1 MSKVDTGFNLFF
13 DSLISIFGTMFRL
26 ILLTSLHISVS
37 AVGDHSNFCKNGK
50 DQWNGAAELTFSG
63 GPSSGSSTSS
73 TCEESIETIT
83 GVNTE
88 DGWSEYKTKC
98 ASHSAGSDIIT
109 YWTNVELAR
118 NACCKDKQDACY
130 VDPTQLCQS
139 STSGTWTTP
148 KTGCAA
154 IARSYFPSITTDQY
168 AALTCADVKA
178 SVSSQRASYYLG
190 AYASMCCPSI
200 INNSTFFAQLSTP
213 HICSKESEPTPYSHS
228 GKYKVWKQ
236 EVFECDLAKSK
247 YDDSDCCDSDGTI
260 SKPFENYESAEFGDC
275 LTYSGQSGPGDETTA
290 ISVKYIFTPESN
302 NDDGEPPVK
311 FKTTYE
317 RMFYEKSS
325 CAGVVKD
332 TQTLYSCRRE
342 TFSPSASTPAAS
354 YSKYPNYPDN
364 PLSPESSRTFSR
376 LSRSENCPV
385 LNSCNRITNTK
396 GSYLYYKLSL
406 IPEGATAAN
415 KEHDELISKLS
426 KADSSHRTV
435 SLITM
440 MSAMIIVA
448 VALTI

>member
-1 MSKVDTGFNLFF
+1 
-13 DSLISIFGTMFRL
+13 MFRL

-37 AVGDHSNFCKNGK
+37 VAVGDHSNFCKNGK
-50 DQWNGAAELTFSG
+50 DKWDGAATFSFG
-63 GPSSGSSTSS
+63 GSTSS

-88 DGWSEYKTKC
+88 DGWSKYKTKC
-98 ASHSAGSDIIT
+98 ASHSGSNNVA
-109 YWTNVELAR
+109 YWNNVELAR

-130 VDPTQLCQS
+130 VDPTQLCQA

-148 KTGCAA
+148 RVGCYAY
-154 IARSYFPSITTDQY
+154 ARSYFPSITTDQY

-178 SVSSQRASYYLG
+178 SVNSQRASYSNNLG
-190 AYASMCCPSI
+190 SYASMCCPSV
-200 INNSTFFAQLSTP
+200 INNSTFFAQLSNP
-213 HICSKESEPTPYSHS
+213 HICSKESQPTPYSHS

-247 YDDSDCCDSDGTI
+247 NDDSDCCDSDGTI
-260 SKPFENYESAEFGDC
+260 SKPKENYESAEFGDC
-275 LTYSGQSGPGDETTA
+275 LTYSGQSGPGGPGGETYA

-302 NDDGEPPVK
+302 NDDDEPPGK

-332 TQTLYSCRRE
+332 TQTLYSCRE
-342 TFSPSASTPAAS
+342 EPSSPSASTPAAS

-364 PLSPESSRTFSR
+364 KLSPESSRMFSPLTYTTF
-376 LSRSENCPV
+376 CPI
-385 LNSCNRITNTK
+385 LNSCNRVVAN
-396 GSYLYYKLSL
+396 GNSASPYFYKLSL
-406 IPEGATAAN
+406 IEEGATKAN

-440 MSAMIIVA
+440 MSAMMIVA

>member
-1 MSKVDTGFNLFF
+1 
-13 DSLISIFGTMFRL
+13 MFRL

-50 DQWNGAAELTFSG
+50 EKWKGTAALTLSEF
-63 GPSSGSSTSS
+63 GSTPS
-73 TCEESIETIT
+73 TCESLIESIT

-88 DGWSEYKTKC
+88 DGWSKYKTEC
-98 ASHSAGSDIIT
+98 ASHSAGSNIVN
-109 YWTNVELAR
+109 YWTDVELAK
-118 NACCKDKQDACY
+118 NACCEDKQDACY
-130 VDPTQLCQS
+130 VDPTQLCQA

-148 KTGCAA
+148 VSKDPRVGCYAY
-154 IARSYFPSITTDQY
+154 ARSYFPSITTDQY

-178 SVSSQRASYYLG
+178 SVNSQRASYSNNLG
-190 AYASMCCPSI
+190 SYASMCCPSV
-200 INNSTFFAQLSTP
+200 INNSTFFAQLSNP
-213 HICSKESEPTPYSHS
+213 HICSKESQPNPYSHS

-247 YDDSDCCDSDGTI
+247 YDKSDCCDSDGTI
-260 SKPFENYESAEFGDC
+260 SKPLENYESAEFGDC
-275 LTYSGQSGPGDETTA
+275 LTYSGQSGPGGPGGQSGPGGETTA

-317 RMFYEKSS
+317 RMFYEESS

-342 TFSPSASTPAAS
+342 PSSPSASTPAAS

-385 LNSCNRITNTK
+385 LNSCNRIRNTNF
-396 GSYLYYKLSL
+396 YYKLSL

>member
-1 MSKVDTGFNLFF
+1 
-13 DSLISIFGTMFRL
+13 MFRL

-50 DQWNGAAELTFSG
+50 EKWDGAATFS
-63 GPSSGSSTSS
+63 SGVGSTPS

-178 SVSSQRASYYLG
+178 SVSSSGQSG
-190 AYASMCCPSI
+190 FNSIGSYASTCCPSVI
-200 INNSTFFAQLSTP
+200 DNSTIAAFLSYP
-213 HICSKESEPTPYSHS
+213 HICSKESQPNRYSYS
-228 GKYKVWKQ
+228 GKHKVWKQ
-236 EVFECDLAKSK
+236 EVFECEK
-247 YDDSDCCDSDGTI
+247 YDESVCCDGDGTI
-260 SKPFENYESAEFGDC
+260 SKPLENYESAEFGDC

>member
-1 MSKVDTGFNLFF
+1 
-13 DSLISIFGTMFRL
+13 MFRL

-83 GVNTE
+83 EVNTE
-88 DGWSEYKTKC
+88 DGWSKYKTEC
-98 ASHSAGSDIIT
+98 ASHGARRPDT
-109 YWTNVELAR
+109 YWTDVELAK
-118 NACCKDKQDACY
+118 NACCKDKQDACD

-148 KTGCAA
+148 KTGCVAL
-154 IARSYFPSITTDQY
+154 ARSYFTSITTDQY

-178 SVSSQRASYYLG
+178 SVSSSGQSG
-190 AYASMCCPSI
+190 FNSIGSYASTCCPSVI
-200 INNSTFFAQLSTP
+200 DNSTIAAFLSYP
-213 HICSKESEPTPYSHS
+213 HICSKESQPNRYSYS
-228 GKYKVWKQ
+228 GKHKVWKQ
-236 EVFECDLAKSK
+236 EVFECEK
-247 YDDSDCCDSDGTI
+247 YDESVCCDGDGTI
-260 SKPFENYESAEFGDC
+260 SKPLENYESAEFGDC
-275 LTYSGQSGPGDETTA
+275 LTYSGQSGPGGPGGQSGPGGETTA

-302 NDDGEPPVK
+302 NDDDGTTK

-317 RMFYEKSS
+317 RMFYEESS

-342 TFSPSASTPAAS
+342 PSSPSASTPAAS

-364 PLSPESSRTFSR
+364 KLSPESSIMFSP
-376 LSRSENCPV
+376 LSYPDLFCPK
-385 LNSCNRITNTK
+385 LNSCNNVVAN
-396 GSYLYYKLSL
+396 GNSASPYFYKLSL
-406 IPEGATAAN
+406 IEEGATAAN

>member
-1 MSKVDTGFNLFF
+1 
-13 DSLISIFGTMFRL
+13 MFRL

-50 DQWNGAAELTFSG
+50 EKWKGAATFS
-63 GPSSGSSTSS
+63 SGVGSTPS

-130 VDPTQLCQS
+130 VDPTQLCQA

-148 KTGCAA
+148 VSINPRVGCYAY
-154 IARSYFPSITTDQY
+154 ARSYFPSITTDQY

-200 INNSTFFAQLSTP
+200 INNSTFFAQLSNP
-213 HICSKESEPTPYSHS
+213 HICSKESQPNPYSHS

-247 YDDSDCCDSDGTI
+247 YDKSDCCDSDGTI
-260 SKPFENYESAEFGDC
+260 SKPLENYESAEFGDC

-317 RMFYEKSS
+317 RMFYEESS

-342 TFSPSASTPAAS
+342 PSSPSASTPAAS
-354 YSKYPNYPDN
+354 YSKFPDYPDN
-364 PLSPESSRTFSR
+364 ELSTESSRMFYG
-376 LSRSENCPV
+376 LSIDTRYSPNPTLFCPI
-385 LNSCNRITNTK
+385 LNSCNRVVAN
-396 GSYLYYKLSL
+396 GNSAFSPYFYKLSL

-440 MSAMIIVA
+440 MSAMMIVA